1 MFHLFSRLICTE
13 YKWRKLQRRWSRRK
27 AKLVEL
33 LWSVLLC
40 EGDAG
45 IHVGTVG
52 LMWCHVTVQKVA
64 DG

>member
-1 MFHLFSRLICTE
+1 ME

-33 LWSVLLC
+33 LWSVLFC

-45 IHVGTVG
+45 IHVCAVG
-52 LMWCHVTVQKVA
+52 LMRCHVTVQKVA